1 MYHIIGSLWPSGERF
16 FFNRSH
22 RFCDHR
28 RGSIGEM
35 GKTNSVA
42 CACTK
47 TIKMIL
53 LKQVLHED
61 EAVQTET
68 KEPPVPAVAQA
79 VEYFAVE
86 H

>member
-1 MYHIIGSLWPSGERF
+1 
-16 FFNRSH
+16 
-22 RFCDHR
+22 
-28 RGSIGEM
+28 M